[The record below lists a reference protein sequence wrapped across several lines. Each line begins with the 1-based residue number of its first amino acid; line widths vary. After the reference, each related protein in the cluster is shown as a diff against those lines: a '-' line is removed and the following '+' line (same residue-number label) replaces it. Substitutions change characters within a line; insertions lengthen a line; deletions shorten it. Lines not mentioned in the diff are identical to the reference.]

1 MPAPI
6 ASIGHNLAVEAVR
19 GATQA
24 SKPGQFQNVLQTAIQ
39 DIERFQKDANTK
51 VNQFLSGESEELHTA
66 ALATQKAEL
75 ALELGLQVR
84 NKVVQA
90 YQEIMRMQM

>member
-1 MPAPI
+1 MAI
-6 ASIGHNLAVEAVR
+6 DAVR
-19 GATQA
+19 ATPKASNPGA
-24 SKPGQFQNVLQTAIQ
+24 FQNVLAGAIQ
-39 DIERFQKDANTK
+39 DIQGLQNDASKQVT
-51 VNQFLSGESEELHTA
+51 QFLSGQSEELHTA

-75 ALELGLQVR
+75 AFQLGLQVR